1 MACSNPPCGL
11 SNDLSKDLHLR
22 KCSVCGE
29 ARYCSTDCQREHW
42 KVHKP
47 SCSQPIKLPHIPA
60 VPTLFTKGT
69 ARAFKDFRSMYAMDD
84 IEEGS
89 VVTFSLA
96 LAHMD
101 TAIVYYLLRYG
112 TDHANELSPRD
123 PSLSLEVAA
132 YQKFKDNHHETG
144 EPGKKLLASLAV
156 TTMNH
161 SANANCAVD
170 VLRANNLYFLIVYA
184 LRDIGK
190 NTELTID
197 YGPNYKGP
205 GAVADGA
212 ASARY
217 RPLFAVEHLEKGI
230 ATATRLID
238 KNLTEIETALC
249 LQSVLITAKGFVPY
263 RPDGQPVEVKFEANT
278 EDALAYVE
286 AQMQTV
292 YDLKTG
298 ELELRS
304 GILDESQKRCRDE
317 GRGGSRGGSRD
328 GSRKAAEP

>member
-1 MACSNPPCGL
+1 MACSNPPCQ
-11 SNDLSKDLHLR
+11 SKDLSLR
-22 KCSVCGE
+22 KCSVCGTVS
-29 ARYCSTDCQREHW
+29 YCSTGCQREHW

-47 SCSQPIKLPHIPA
+47 SCSRPIELPHIPA

-69 ARAFKDFRSMYAMDD
+69 AREFRGFRSMYAIDD
-84 IEEGS
+84 IKEGS
-89 VVTFSLA
+89 VVTFSLP
-96 LAHMD
+96 LVHMD
-101 TAIVYYLLRYG
+101 TAIVYYILRYG

-123 PSLSLEVAA
+123 PSLSPEKAA

-170 VLRANNLYFLIVYA
+170 VLRANNPSNSQSNNLYFLVVYA
-184 LRDIGK
+184 LRDIRK
-190 NTELTID
+190 NAELTID

-212 ASARY
+212 ASARH

-230 ATATRLID
+230 ATVTGLID
-238 KNLTEIETALC
+238 RNLTEIETALR
-249 LQSVLITAKGFVPY
+249 LQSELITAKGFVPY
-263 RPDGQPVEVKFEANT
+263 RSDGQPVEVKFEANT
-278 EDALAYVE
+278 EGALAYVDE
-286 AQMQTV
+286 QMQTV
-292 YDLKTG
+292 YGLKTG

-304 GILDESQKRCRDE
+304 GILDESRS
-317 GRGGSRGGSRD
+317 GSRGGSQD

>member
-1 MACSNPPCGL
+1 L
-11 SNDLSKDLHLR
+11 SLEKPLDLPLR
-22 KCSVCGE
+22 KCSVCGTV
-29 ARYCSTDCQREHW
+29 RYCSTDCQREHW
-42 KVHKP
+42 KDHKP
-47 SCSQPIKLPHIPA
+47 SCSRPIELPQIPA

-69 ARAFKDFRSMYAMDD
+69 AREFRGFRSMYAIDD

-89 VVTFSLA
+89 VVTFSLP

-123 PSLSLEVAA
+123 PSLSPEKAA

-170 VLRANNLYFLIVYA
+170 VLRANNPSNNLYFLVVYA
-184 LRDIGK
+184 LRDIRK
-190 NTELTID
+190 NAELTID

-212 ASARY
+212 ASARH

-230 ATATRLID
+230 ATVTRLID
-238 KNLTEIETALC
+238 RNLTEIETALC

-263 RPDGQPVEVKFEANT
+263 RSDGQPVEVKFEANM
-278 EDALAYVE
+278 EDALAYVDE
-286 AQMQTV
+286 QMQTV
-292 YDLKTG
+292 YGLNTGKLK
-298 ELELRS
+298 LRS
-304 GILDESQKRCRDE
+304 GILDESRS
-317 GRGGSRGGSRD
+317 GSRGGSQD

>member
-1 MACSNPPCGL
+1 MECSNPPCE
-11 SNDLSKDLHLR
+11 SKEHLR
-22 KCSVCGE
+22 KCSVCGTVS
-29 ARYCSTDCQREHW
+29 YCSTDCQREHW
-42 KVHKP
+42 KEHKKT
-47 SCSQPIKLPHIPA
+47 CSRPIELPHIPA
-60 VPTLFTKGT
+60 VPTLYTKGT
-69 ARAFKDFRSMYAMDD
+69 AREFKGFRSMYAIDD
-84 IEEGS
+84 IEGGS
-89 VVTFSLA
+89 VVTFSLPFV
-96 LAHMD
+96 HID
-101 TAIVYYLLRYG
+101 TGIVYYILNE
-112 TDHANELSPRD
+112 TAHANELSPRD
-123 PSLSLEVAA
+123 PSLSPKEAA

-184 LRDIGK
+184 LHDIGK
-190 NTELTID
+190 NAELTID

-205 GAVADGA
+205 GAVADDA

-217 RPLFAVEHLEKGI
+217 RPLFAVEDLEKGI

-249 LQSVLITAKGFVPY
+249 LQSGLITAEGFEPY
-263 RPDGQPVEVKFEANT
+263 RPDGQPVKLIIETNT
-278 EDALAYVE
+278 KKALAYVK

-304 GILDESQKRCRDE
+304 GILDESQKRSRDE